1 MEIETQNLLTD
12 VLTPKGRPLKES
24 LMVTDQYE
32 DLKFTLSAG
41 TAKSPITLSLI
52 QDINSPVIRNTG
64 IVYNTFF
71 GTVDA
76 LTGTFQ
82 KGNVSVSATYFPNN
96 VQVQSLTKDMVVSIN
111 EIMKSDPGVNEQLN
125 LSFDIHF
132 NLVSIHPFLTAMDAL
147 QDC

>member
-1 MEIETQNLLTD
+1 
-12 VLTPKGRPLKES
+12 
-24 LMVTDQYE
+24 MVTDQYE

-41 TAKSPITLSLI
+41 TAKSPMTLSLI